1 MLKHWLIEL
10 IGHTSGLSEAQ
21 LEQIEKALPTTKAL
35 IDLLNKA
42 QPIIDQ
48 AHSLYIEAEPLID
61 QAMKEWQTVG
71 PAAQIMIDVIS
82 HHVDKGGSPAEA
94 AEAMRAALDGSIK
107 SVAPDHWMDRAM
119 SCVTVFGGTGFLGRR
134 VVHHLRETGATVRI
148 ASRHPG
154 DADGDNVKR
163 IRADAHDERSV
174 EATVAGADGVVNAIS
189 LYVEHGSETFHSVH
203 VEAAARIASAARRV
217 GAKRLVHLSGIGAD
231 AASPSPYIRS
241 RGEGEAAVQAAFP
254 GVVIIRPAVMFAP
267 DDDFLTTIL
276 RLLRVLPAYPIFGD
290 GRTRLQP
297 VYADD
302 VAAAITQLLRQSKKP
317 YPIYELAGPRVYSYE
332 ELLRTIA
339 RTAGLRPVLMRTPFA
354 LWHAV
359 AGLAEILPHPPLTRN
374 QVELMQ
380 IDTTASDNLPGLREL
395 GISPRSLEEELEAML
410 KQSDTETQYQT
421 AEEARSRQRLRRP
434 RYGDHTD
441 RPALARATKL
451 GSCNADVARTG
462 GWSLPRF
469 LATSWRG
476 RARITQLSIVARIQ
490 EPAFA
495 FHRRRHRR
503 YNGTRRAARAHRCV
517 GAHKFP
523 CRSDPAAAQDW
534 VRRHG
539 DDLRCSRHGGGHDSP
554 RSAHARQGRWHNTIG
569 RCLLR

>member
-1 MLKHWLIEL
+1 MLKHWLVEL
-10 IGHTSGLSEAQ
+10 VGHASGLSEAQ
-21 LEQIEKALPTTKAL
+21 LMQIEKALPRTKAL

-42 QPIIDQ
+42 QPIIEQ
-48 AHSLYIEAEPLID
+48 AHSLYMEAEPLID

-71 PAAQIMIDVIS
+71 PAAQILIDVIS

-94 AEAMRAALDGSIK
+94 AQAMRAALDGSIK

-134 VVHHLRETGATVRI
+134 VVHHLRESGATVRI

-154 DADGDNVKR
+154 QADDANVKQ

-174 EATVAGADGVVNAIS
+174 EAAVAGADGVVNAIS
-189 LYVEHGSETFHSVH
+189 LYVEHGSETFHSAH
-203 VEAAARIASAARRV
+203 VEAAARIASVARRV
-217 GAKRLVHLSGIGAD
+217 GAKRLVHISGIGAD

-254 GVVIIRPAVMFAP
+254 GAVIIRPAVMFAQ
-267 DDDFLTTIL
+267 DDGFLTTIL

-302 VAAAITQLLRQSKKP
+302 VASAITQLLRQSKKP

-354 LWHAV
+354 LWDAV

-380 IDTTASDNLPGLREL
+380 IDTTASDDLPGLREL

-410 KQSDTETQYQT
+410 KQSNTETQ
-421 AEEARSRQRLRRP
+421 
-434 RYGDHTD
+434 
-441 RPALARATKL
+441 
-451 GSCNADVARTG
+451 
-462 GWSLPRF
+462 LPN
-469 LATSWRG
+469 
-476 RARITQLSIVARIQ
+476 
-490 EPAFA
+490 
-495 FHRRRHRR
+495 RRR
-503 YNGTRRAARAHRCV
+503 G
-517 GAHKFP
+517 
-523 CRSDPAAAQDW
+523 S
-534 VRRHG
+534 
-539 DDLRCSRHGGGHDSP
+539 
-554 RSAHARQGRWHNTIG
+554 
-569 RCLLR
+569 